1 MTMIEHKTFLHWLLY
16 ISVIAVGICGLLF
29 LQLPQLVVS
38 HDHSYLSVVLIAMY
52 AFAELAGCY
61 QAVRISRLQRILLNT
76 LDFLKI
82 NGNLNGVMALDDGST
97 RLSTSSG
104 MTMVIPACIFSEHIN
119 ALLAKSKNS
128 ESGSQLNQR
137 ILIDSFSEK
146 VYFNA
151 EIVDFVASRIVW
163 VGILATILGVIIAF
177 WPFLQ
182 AGLNIDALKNNI
194 AGFFSGV
201 AVAFIPTAVSFVF
214 KIALDINSRIL
225 MGGVNEI
232 VENATIAS
240 ESYIIP
246 YLERT

>member
-1 MTMIEHKTFLHWLLY
+1 MIEHKTFLHWLLY
-16 ISVIAVGICGLLF
+16 ISVIAVGICGLIF
-29 LQLPQLVVS
+29 LQLPQLVVA
-38 HDHSYLSVVLIAMY
+38 HDHSYLSVLLIAMY
-52 AFAELAGCY
+52 GFAELAGAY
-61 QAVRISRLQRILLNT
+61 QAIRISRLQKTFLNT
-76 LDFLKI
+76 LQFLKFS
-82 NGNLNGVMALDDGST
+82 GSLNGVQALDDGST
-97 RLSTSSG
+97 RLSTVTSN
-104 MTMVIPACIFSEHIN
+104 THVIPPCVFSEHIN

-128 ESGSQLNQR
+128 ERGAQLNQR

-151 EIVDFVASRIVW
+151 EIVDFIGSRIVW

-182 AGLNIDALKNNI
+182 AGLNIDALKTNI

-246 YLERT
+246 YLERS